1 MIADY
6 CRINILEVKELP
18 LNEWLMY
25 RRDAFI
31 YNCEQSEKGR
41 KYLKDAYIMM
51 QKKPDI
57 RRLKEVFSEALE

>member
-6 CRINILEVKELP
+6 CKISVLEVKNLR
-18 LNEWLMY
+18 LDEWLMY

-41 KYLKDAYIMM
+41 KYLKDSYIMQ

-57 RRLKEVFSEALE
+57 ERLREVFGEY

>member
-6 CRINILEVKELP
+6 CRISILEVKAFP
-18 LNEWLMY
+18 LDKWLMY

-41 KYLKDAYIMM
+41 KYLKDAYIMQ

-57 RRLKEVFSEALE
+57 KRLREVFGEY